1 VKMGT
6 FTTKLR
12 VSNLYAP
19 ARSQEL
25 ELLVDTGA
33 AYSWI
38 SRSRLEALGIVP
50 IRRMRF
56 RMIDGRIIERDL
68 AAASVTVDSYT
79 GPDTIV
85 MGDAGDLEVLGA
97 HSIEGLGLA
106 ADPVQ
111 HKLVPTIGL
120 ALRAAQPSGTWLKEI
135 KNRGD

>member
-1 VKMGT
+1 MGT

-12 VSNLYAP
+12 VSNLYDP
-19 ARSQEL
+19 ARSHEL

-38 SRSRLEALGIVP
+38 SRALLESLGIRSA
-50 IRRMRF
+50 RRMQF
-56 RMIDGRIIERDL
+56 RTIEGRIIEREL
-68 AAASVTVDSYT
+68 ADARVTLDGYT
-79 GPDTIV
+79 GPDTVV
-85 MGDAGDLEVLGA
+85 MGETGDMEVLGA

-120 ALRAAQPSGTWLKEI
+120 ALRASH
-135 KNRGD
+135 NRLSLVQVN